1 MKRLAFLTLDERG
14 DYVIDDELA
23 IAPLTALG
31 WAVSTLSWRQ
41 TATPW
46 SDFDAVI
53 IRSTWD
59 YWYDVQGFLETLEKI
74 DRQTRLA
81 NALDLVRWNLR
92 KTYLRDLE
100 ERGVGIVPTAW
111 LHGLDPERLPGLAGH
126 LGSDELVV
134 KPVIGANGDDAFRLS
149 TGEEDARLGRIAAI
163 FDGRACMLQ
172 PFRQMVQ
179 EEGEYSLF
187 FFDGGFSHAI
197 LKTPASGEFRSQE
210 ERGGQ
215 ITRIDPEPLL
225 ARRGKQALA
234 AVSPRPLYARVDLVR
249 NDLGDFELM
258 ELELIEPSLYL
269 RMEPGA
275 PERFANAIDRWFMV
289 QASG

>member
-41 TATPW
+41 TAIPW

-111 LHGLDPERLPGLAGH
+111 LHGLDPERLPGLAGR
-126 LGSDELVV
+126 LGSDELVI

-149 TGEEDARLGRIAAI
+149 TGEEDGRLGRIAAL

-172 PFRQMVQ
+172 PFRPMVQ

-197 LKTPASGEFRSQE
+197 LKTPAAGEFRSQE
-210 ERGGQ
+210 ERGGL

-225 ARRGKQALA
+225 ARRGQQALA

-249 NDLGDFELM
+249 NDGGDFELM

-289 QASG
+289 QASV